1 MRRATGTLTLPTLA
15 ALGIEIA
22 NDNAE
27 LSSD

>member
-1 MRRATGTLTLPTLA
+1 LLEPTGTLTLPTLA

-22 NDNAE
+22 NDNAK